1 MKDLG
6 VIYGSTT
13 KRAERVAAVRHV
25 LYPIFDEG
33 STAVFGAALPRVEL
47 TDPRRPARPRPD
59 GAPATRPPP
68 RAREA

>member
-13 KRAERVAAVRHV
+13 KRAERVPAVRHV
-25 LYPIFDEG
+25 LYPIFNEG

-47 TDPRRPARPRPD
+47 PDPRRPARPRPD
-59 GAPATRPPP
+59 GDPVARPP
-68 RAREA
+68 RRVLEA